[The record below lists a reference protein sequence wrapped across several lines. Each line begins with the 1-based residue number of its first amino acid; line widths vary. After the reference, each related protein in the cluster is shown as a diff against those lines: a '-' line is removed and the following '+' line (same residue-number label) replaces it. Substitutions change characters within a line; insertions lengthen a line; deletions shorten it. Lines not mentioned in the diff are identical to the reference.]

1 MRRAWRLYRIALVVA
16 LLAVTAFGG
25 ISDGLTT
32 WREASSPLT
41 SAASAA
47 QLAYGGL
54 SVAALFAM
62 AFRRRSVVPLLI
74 AWAVALT
81 AVGTVASVIWG
92 EQTWAVGAAG
102 GAATAVA
109 AALVVAG
116 WRAHARRDAADESL
130 EPATESGR

>member
-1 MRRAWRLYRIALVVA
+1 MRRAWRLVRIALVVA

-25 ISDGLTT
+25 ISDGLRT

-54 SVAALFAM
+54 SVAALLAM
-62 AFRRRSVVPLLI
+62 AFRRRWVGPLLI
-74 AWAVALT
+74 GWAVALT

-92 EQTWAVGAAG
+92 EQTWAVGAVAG
-102 GAATAVA
+102 VATAVA

-116 WRAHARRDAADESL
+116 WRAHARRDAADE
-130 EPATESGR
+130 GRGSANETGR